1 MGKYRVIEEWTN
13 YRVVEIDAENE
24 DAAIDLV
31 AHGAG
36 HEVDGGT
43 DNHNAEAVA
52 I

>member
-13 YRVVEIDAENE
+13 YRIVEIDAASEE
-24 DAAIDLV
+24 AAIELV

-36 HEVDGGT
+36 QEIDGGT
-43 DNHNAEAVA
+43 DSHNSEAVA